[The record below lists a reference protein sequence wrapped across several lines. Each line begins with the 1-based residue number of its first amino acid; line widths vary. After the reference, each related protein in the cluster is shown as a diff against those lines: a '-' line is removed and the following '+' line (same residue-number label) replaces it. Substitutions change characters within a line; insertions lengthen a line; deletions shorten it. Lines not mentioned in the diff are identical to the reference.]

1 LSNGAPVLFDV
12 TRLVWRRWEGRHPTG
27 IDRVCLAYL
36 DHFGDQAQAV
46 VQHRRIRR
54 IVDREASAA
63 LFNLLAAPPDGFRSA
78 LIRNA
83 LRHGTRRG
91 CEGRGRVY
99 LNVGHTGLNDEGFR
113 AWVTHVDVRPVYFVH
128 DLIPIT
134 HPEFCRVGE
143 RDKHRSRMRTV
154 LETAGGLIA
163 NSRATLKDLAAFAAR
178 EELKCPTGVAAPLG
192 SDAFRLVSMQEP
204 EQPTFVILGTIEAR
218 KNHLMLLHVWS
229 RLVERLGSTAPRL
242 LVIGQRGWE
251 CEQVFDLLD
260 RSQSLKHVVT
270 EIGRCDDET
279 LAGHLAGARALLF
292 PSLIEGYGLP
302 LVEALRSGVP
312 VIASNLPV
320 FREIAGEVPDY
331 LDPLDGPAWEKAIL
345 SYTERTSEARHAQLR
360 RLAAYR
366 APTWADHF
374 DAVDS
379 WLASL

>member
-1 LSNGAPVLFDV
+1 
-12 TRLVWRRWEGRHPTG
+12 
-27 IDRVCLAYL
+27 
-36 DHFGDQAQAV
+36 
-46 VQHRRIRR
+46 
-54 IVDREASAA
+54 
-63 LFNLLAAPPDGFRSA
+63 
-78 LIRNA
+78 
-83 LRHGTRRG
+83 
-91 CEGRGRVY
+91 
-99 LNVGHTGLNDEGFR
+99 
-113 AWVTHVDVRPVYFVH
+113 
-128 DLIPIT
+128 
-134 HPEFCRVGE
+134 
-143 RDKHRSRMRTV
+143 
-154 LETAGGLIA
+154 
-163 NSRATLKDLAAFAAR
+163 
-178 EELKCPTGVAAPLG
+178 
-192 SDAFRLVSMQEP
+192 MQEP